1 MPKKND
7 YKFEVTLRFISDPGH
22 GWAEVPDILCRA
34 LELDDEYT
42 RRAGWCYLEED
53 CECHDLEEAAKRHG
67 MVLHFNEVEV
77 DDFDAWLDGKS
88 WPEIPEITVES

>member
-1 MPKKND
+1 MPRRKD

-42 RRAGWCYLEED
+42 RRDGWCYLEED
-53 CECHDLEEAAKRHG
+53 CEAQDLDREADRHG
-67 MVLHFNEVEV
+67 VTIRWKEAYV
-77 DDFDAWLDGKS
+77 DDFDTWLDSKH
-88 WPEIPEITVES
+88 WPAADQSE